1 MRKIKS
7 QIKPVKTTCTARIT
21 FALNA
26 NLCQQAQNWLNSRW
40 TQQDYTYSS
49 LSELIRKS
57 LTAYREGEIEI
68 NLTERD
74 KHALKREITIRFI
87 NADLLN
93 YYYSLPY
100 RQRTAIIEES
110 LVAYLDKL
118 NAKELEKYVKIIE
131 RKPKPQPK
139 LKPYF
144 LRNFECDRCG
154 NEYYDETAYS
164 YAPSMKEINDYHTY
178 CSGCVVEE

>member
-7 QIKPVKTTCTARIT
+7 QIKPLKTTRTAKIT

-26 NLCQQAQNWLNSRW
+26 SLCQQAENWLNSQW

-49 LSELIRKS
+49 LSELIRKG
-57 LTAYREGEIEI
+57 LQAYQDGKIEI

-74 KHALKREITIRFI
+74 KHALKREITVRFL
-87 NADLLN
+87 NTDLLN

-100 RQRTAIIEES
+100 TQRTAIIEEN
-110 LVAYLDKL
+110 LAGYLDKL
-118 NAKELEKYVKIIE
+118 NAKELEKYVKVIPA
-131 RKPKPQPK
+131 KPKPQPK

-164 YAPSMKEINDYHTY
+164 YAPSMKEINDYYTY
-178 CSGCVVEE
+178 CSGCV

>member
-7 QIKPVKTTCTARIT
+7 QIKPPKTTRTARIT

-26 NLCQQAQNWLNSRW
+26 SLCQQAENWLNSRW

-57 LTAYREGEIEI
+57 LQAYQEGEIDI

-87 NADLLN
+87 NTDLLN

-100 RQRTAIIEES
+100 TQRTAIIEES
-110 LVAYLDKL
+110 LAGYLDKL

-131 RKPKPQPK
+131 CKPKPEPK

-144 LRNFECDRCG
+144 LRRFECDNCG
-154 NEYYDETAYS
+154 DEFAEETAYS
-164 YAPSMKEINDYHTY
+164 YAPSMKEINDYSTY
-178 CSGCVVEE
+178 CSGCVR